1 MALGKKITDNEKQ
14 MFVGLHKSGMSTQQ
28 IARITDRSESTIRRF
43 TTGDEVIDDK
53 PTYLMDEEMFLIFD
67 NHAAGLSN
75 VDIAIKLNRPQQTV
89 SKVVRRE
96 YVKHENAYQ
105 RWLELQGQAESPVTQ
120 VTPVVPSALAAIRA
134 AREAGRIATLKQ
146 EEESPALV
154 MEVQTVE
161 AQTQETPEQPGID
174 WQAKWCEAQQQ
185 IAELKEI
192 NAILKGYV
200 RHLQRLN
207 EQQDRM

>member
-14 MFVGLHKSGMSTQQ
+14 LFVGLHKSGMGTPQ
-28 IARITDRSESTIRRF
+28 IARITNRSESTVRRF

-67 NHAAGLSN
+67 NHAAGVSN

-105 RWLELQGQAESPVTQ
+105 RWLELQGQAEAP
-120 VTPVVPSALAAIRA
+120 VTPVVPPALQAIRD

-161 AQTQETPEQPGID
+161 AQRQDEPEQPGID

-192 NAILKGYV
+192 NSILKGYV

-207 EQQDRM
+207 EQ

>member
-14 MFVGLHKSGMSTQQ
+14 LFVGLHKSGMGTPQ
-28 IARITDRSESTIRRF
+28 IARITNRSESTVRRF

-53 PTYLMDEEMFLIFD
+53 PTYLMDEEMFVIFD
-67 NHAAGLSN
+67 NHAAGVSN

-105 RWLELQGQAESPVTQ
+105 RWLELQGQAEAP

-134 AREAGRIATLKQ
+134 AREAGRTITKQ

-154 MEVQTVE
+154 MEVQT
-161 AQTQETPEQPGID
+161 
-174 WQAKWCEAQQQ
+174 
-185 IAELKEI
+185 AELKEI
-192 NAILKGYV
+192 NSILKGYV